1 MPFIKNHARFFKGAA
16 LTGVFAFA
24 AAGAAALALM
34 RRVWGPVSMEQIL
47 FHLNVP
53 LTGGVDANLRRLIF
67 AAAAGAAT
75 VTALYG
81 LFCGFC
87 LRRGRRGAGLLAA
100 LALAGFALYAERS
113 VGVAGFV
120 LRQFQTTALF
130 DAVPEP
136 QDARWSFPGAKRNL
150 LVIHMESMEDTFND
164 AAVMGAPLLPEL
176 ARLRKEH
183 LHFKGFRQ
191 VRGTTWT
198 TAGVTASDFGLPL
211 LLPIGHNDYGDYESF
226 LPGALSIFEV
236 LERSGYALE
245 FMFSSDCSFGGIE
258 NLIRT
263 HAARPVVKDLRWF
276 SQYRSD
282 VEQNRGNGWGL
293 RDRYLYERLKED
305 LALRAASGAP
315 YAFFVETLDTHG
327 PDTYYFLDPDV
338 RPETRWHDFRD
349 VIRAGSLM
357 MGEFIDWVQAQPFA
371 RDLTIVVLGD
381 HLWMGDTVAGRPLGD
396 GRAVFNL
403 FINAIP
409 RPERGIERLFSAP
422 DFAPTILEAIGASLP
437 GRRFGIGTSLFSGRP
452 TMIEELG
459 EKAYVAELGKTSA
472 RYNRFFKR
480 PEGKPDRRAPLKT
493 NDFSAGAPRL
503 ALSEPELFMR
513 TGGSGAFQ
521 CAVFN
526 SSDSLLSG
534 AGDSPLRIR
543 ASVCAADGR
552 NMPEYART
560 FPLPRDLPPQD
571 AEYLQAAIPVPPEG
585 TYRLRLEFVDEK
597 DRPLAAAFET
607 PLRTAAQWR
616 YAAEDGGVPQDER
629 IVLDGGAPCVAF
641 AGAMEV
647 CCHRDTL
654 FCKLLD
660 GRLSAKDL
668 ILRAR
673 RGGET
678 VELTPREL
686 RRASDQ
692 KFRWAAAPLDG
703 AGLEYLEAGWRRGG
717 AENVRPFSLLP
728 AAKSAPLREEQD
740 FYAYA
745 RKLSRSKALI
755 LAAVNAPEQ
764 KPGLLAMRD
773 GQILTL
779 QRGVPGTA
787 LHFDGEEGGVYLD
800 LNTYDEAT
808 AAQSRTRARLSIRVN
823 GLEYACAQQG
833 TNFVVFDPA
842 CGEALDRAACATPI
856 PLAELAALLA
866 GAQPETA
873 RRTGGEAPKL
883 LHCPVDHR
891 VPIEK
896 GAFLASWPGGPYVA
910 RSGGRLYFQTPW
922 EQVFKIKLLG
932 GSESAGIAP
941 LDRAVS
947 AGFDGV
953 ISALPARGASA
964 DVGFIDGQG
973 QKHAQSVDLTPLFLE
988 TDFCRYLRRL
998 ANPDHVVLI
1007 SVLDEGARRLTETHR
1022 KLFAPLGLDL
1032 SLSGKRRWSYAAVSD
1047 GGKKVY
1053 EECAPGRIDITI
1065 DAAGLKIGLVSTG
1078 MEAGYESSIR
1088 IDGAEYSTQS
1098 LGMNIVVYDKKQKRV
1113 VDSVAFNTYADLS
1126 ASRKDPAFKR

>member
-1 MPFIKNHARFFKGAA
+1 MSFIKDHARFFKGAA
-16 LTGVFAFA
+16 LTAVFALA
-24 AAGAAALALM
+24 AAGTAALALM

-47 FHLNVP
+47 FHLDVP
-53 LTGGVDANLRRLIF
+53 LTGGVDAHLRRLIF
-67 AAAAGAAT
+67 AAGAGAAA
-75 VTALYG
+75 VVILYG
-81 LFCGFC
+81 LFCRFC
-87 LRRGRRGAGLLAA
+87 LRRGRRGAGLVAA
-100 LALAGFALYAERS
+100 LALAGFALYAEQS

-120 LRQFQTTALF
+120 LRQFQSTTLF

-136 QDARWSFPGAKRNL
+136 ADMRWSFPGPKRNL
-150 LVIHMESMEDTFND
+150 LVIHMESIEDTFND

-176 ARLRKEH
+176 ARLQKDH
-183 LHFKGFRQ
+183 LHFTGFRQ

-263 HAARPVVKDLRWF
+263 HAERPVVKDLRWF

-338 RPETRWHDFRD
+338 RPQTRWHDFRD
-349 VIRAGSLM
+349 VIRASSLM

-381 HLWMGDTVAGRPLGD
+381 HLWMGDAVAGRPLGD
-396 GRAVFNL
+396 GRAVLNL
-403 FINAIP
+403 FINTIP
-409 RPERGIERLFSAP
+409 RPEREGERLFSAP
-422 DFAPTILEAIGASLP
+422 DFAPTILEAIGANLP
-437 GRRFGIGTSLFSGRP
+437 GRRFGIGTSLFSARP

-480 PEGKPDRRAPLKT
+480 PKDSFARHAPPKT
-493 NDFSAGAPRL
+493 NDFSEGAPKIVF
-503 ALSEPELFMR
+503 SEPELFMR
-513 TGGSGAFQ
+513 TGSSSDFQ

-526 SSDSLLSG
+526 SSGSLLSS
-534 AGDSPLRIR
+534 AGDAPLRIR
-543 ASVCAADGR
+543 ASICAADGR
-552 NMPEYART
+552 NMPEYVRT

-571 AEYLQAAIPVPPEG
+571 AEYLQASIPVPPEG
-585 TYRLRLEFVDEK
+585 TYRLRLEFVDGK
-597 DRPLAAAFET
+597 DRPVAAHET
-607 PLRTAAQWR
+607 PLRTAAQWP
-616 YAAEDGGVPQDER
+616 YAAGNGGVPQDER
-629 IVLDGGAPCVAF
+629 TVLDGGAPCVAF

-647 CCHRDTL
+647 YCHRDTL

-660 GRLSAKDL
+660 GRLSAKEL

-673 RGGET
+673 RGGQT

-703 AGLEYLEAGWRRGG
+703 AGFEYLEAGWRRDG
-717 AENVRPFSLLP
+717 AENARPFSLLP
-728 AAKSAPLREEQD
+728 AAKNAPLREEQD
-740 FYAYA
+740 FYAYV

-755 LAAVNAPEQ
+755 LAAVNAPGRE
-764 KPGLLAMRD
+764 PGLLAMRD

-779 QRGVPGTA
+779 QRGEPGTA

-808 AAQSRTRARLSIRVN
+808 TAQSRTRARLSIRVN
-823 GLEYACAQQG
+823 GLEYSWAQQG
-833 TNFVVFDPA
+833 ANFVVFDPA
-842 CGEALDRAACATPI
+842 CGEVIDRAASAAPV
-856 PLAELAALLA
+856 PLDELAPLLV
-866 GAQPETA
+866 GAPATT
-873 RRTGGEAPKL
+873 RHPGGETPKL
-883 LHCPVDHR
+883 RHRPVDHR

-896 GAFLASWPGGPYVA
+896 GAFLASWPNGPYVA

-922 EQVFKIKLLG
+922 EQAFKIKLIG
-932 GSESAGIAP
+932 GPESAGVAP
-941 LDRAVS
+941 LDGAVS

-953 ISALPARGASA
+953 ISALPARGTSA
-964 DVGFIDGQG
+964 DVGFIDAQG
-973 QKHAQSVDLTPLFLE
+973 QKRVQSVDLTPLFLE

-998 ANPDHVVLI
+998 ADPDYVVLI

-1047 GGKKVY
+1047 GGKKIY
-1053 EECAPGRIDITI
+1053 EECTPGRIDTTV

-1078 MEAGYESSIR
+1078 MEAGSESSVR
-1088 IDGAEYSTQS
+1088 IDGTEYSAQS
-1098 LGMNIVVYDKKQKRV
+1098 LGMNIVVYDKKRRRV

>member
-16 LTGVFAFA
+16 LTGVFALA
-24 AAGAAALALM
+24 AAGAAALALA

-53 LTGGVDANLRRLIF
+53 LTGGIDANLRRLIL
-67 AAAAGAAT
+67 AAAAGAAA
-75 VTALYG
+75 VVVLYG
-81 LFCGFC
+81 LFCRFC
-87 LRRGRRGAGLLAA
+87 LRRGKRWAEGAAA
-100 LALAGFALYAERS
+100 LALAGFALYAEQS
-113 VGVAGFV
+113 VGAAGFV
-120 LRQFQTTALF
+120 LRQFQTTTLF
-130 DAVPEP
+130 DEVPKPAE
-136 QDARWSFPGAKRNL
+136 ARWSFPGARRNL

-176 ARLRKEH
+176 ARLQKDH
-183 LHFKGFRQ
+183 LRFKGFRQ

-198 TAGVTASDFGLPL
+198 TAGVTASIFGLPL
-211 LLPIGHNDYGDYESF
+211 LLPIGHNDYGNYESF
-226 LPGALSIFEV
+226 LPGALSILEV
-236 LERSGYALE
+236 LERSGYSLE

-263 HAARPVVKDLRWF
+263 HTERPVVKDLRWF
-276 SQYRSD
+276 SQHRSD
-282 VEQNRGNGWGL
+282 VEQNRGNGWGV

-305 LALRAASGAP
+305 LALRAAAGAP

-338 RPETRWHDFRD
+338 HPERRWRDFRD
-349 VIRAGSLM
+349 VIRAGSMM

-381 HLWMGDTVAGRPLGD
+381 HLWMGDALAGRPLGD

-403 FINAIP
+403 FINALP
-409 RPERGIERLFSAP
+409 RPEREGERLFSTP
-422 DFAPTILEAIGASLP
+422 DFAPTILEAIGADLP
-437 GRRFGIGTSLFSGRP
+437 GRRFGIGTSLFSARP

-459 EKAYVAELGKTSA
+459 EKAYAAELGKTSP

-480 PEGKPDRRAPLKT
+480 GEGLSSRRAPLKT
-493 NDFSAGAPRL
+493 NDFSADAPRL
-503 ALSEPELFMR
+503 VFSEPELFMR

-526 SSDSLLSG
+526 SSGGLLSG
-534 AGDSPLRIR
+534 AGDSPLRLR
-543 ASVCAADGR
+543 ASVLAADGR
-552 NMPEYART
+552 SMPEYSRT

-571 AEYLQAAIPVPPEG
+571 AEYLQASIPVPPEG

-597 DRPLAAAFET
+597 DRPAAAFET
-607 PLRTAAQWR
+607 PLRTAAQWQ
-616 YAAEDGGVPQDER
+616 YADGDGGVPQDER
-629 IVLDGGAPCVAF
+629 TVLDGGVPCAAF
-641 AGAMEV
+641 PGVMEV
-647 CCHRDTL
+647 YSHRGTL

-660 GRLSAKDL
+660 GRLSEKDL

-673 RGGET
+673 RGGRT
-678 VELTPREL
+678 AELTPRGL
-686 RRASDQ
+686 RRASGQ

-703 AGLEYLEAGWRRGG
+703 AGLEYLEAGWRNGG
-717 AENVRPFSLLP
+717 AENVRPFSLLA

-740 FYAYA
+740 LDAYV
-745 RKLSRSKALI
+745 RKLARSKALI
-755 LAAVNAPEQ
+755 LAAVNAPGQE
-764 KPGLLAMRD
+764 PGLLAIRD
-773 GQILTL
+773 GRILAL
-779 QRGVPGTA
+779 QHGEPGTA

-800 LNTYDEAT
+800 LNTYAEAV
-808 AAQSRTRARLSIRVN
+808 AAQSRTRMRLSLRVN
-823 GLEYACAQQG
+823 GLEYSFLQHG
-833 TNFVVFDPA
+833 TNFVVFDPESGA
-842 CGEALDRAACATPI
+842 VLDRAACAVPV
-856 PLAELAALLA
+856 PLSGLAPLLA
-866 GAQPETA
+866 GASETA
-873 RRTGGEAPKL
+873 LRGIGESPRL
-883 LHCPVDHR
+883 LHCPADHR
-891 VPIEK
+891 VPLEK

-910 RSGGRLYFQTPW
+910 RSEGRLYFQTPW
-922 EQVFKIKLLG
+922 EQVFKIRLLG
-932 GSESAGIAP
+932 GSESAGAAP
-941 LDRAVS
+941 LDCAVS

-953 ISALPARGASA
+953 ISVLPAQGPSA

-973 QKHAQSVDLTPLFLE
+973 RKHVQSADLTPLFLE

-998 ANPDHVVLI
+998 ADPDYVVLI

-1022 KLFAPLGLDL
+1022 RLFAPLGLDMA
-1032 SLSGKRRWSYAAVSD
+1032 LSGRRRWSYAAVSD
-1047 GGKKVY
+1047 GGRKVY
-1053 EECAPGRIDITI
+1053 EQCTPGRIDTAFE
-1065 DAAGLKIGLVSTG
+1065 AAGLKIKLVSTG

-1088 IDGAEYSTQS
+1088 IDGTEYSTQS